1 MSVIGIVHVACSFGT
16 SGVWQICDI
25 VWWWGFGCWT
35 QRLRASMSAATEKIT
50 VCSIL
55 RSSISAYV
63 SVGLPPDQG
72 SRAKGFQFHAYFYMP
87 FILDSVRCNGF
98 ELRSGNASKAKWNE
112 FP

>member
-1 MSVIGIVHVACSFGT
+1 MSVMGIVHVAYSFGT
-16 SGVWQICDI
+16 SGIWQICDI

-55 RSSISAYV
+55 RSSISVYV
-63 SVGLPPDQG
+63 SVRLPPAQG
-72 SRAKGFQFHAYFYMP
+72 LRAKGFQSNAYFYML
-87 FILDSVRCNGF
+87 FILDSVCSNGF
-98 ELRSGNASKAKWNE
+98 ELRRGNASKAEWNE

>member
-1 MSVIGIVHVACSFGT
+1 MWLIVLGLLVYGKSVTLCGGG
-16 SGVWQICDI
+16 GVL
-25 VWWWGFGCWT
+25 GFGCWT

-63 SVGLPPDQG
+63 SVGLPPGQG
-72 SRAKGFQFHAYFYMP
+72 LRAKGFQFHAYFYML
-87 FILDSVRCNGF
+87 FILDSVCSNGF
-98 ELRSGNASKAKWNE
+98 ELRRGNASKAKWNE